1 MAASAWLFFDR
12 AKHKIAT
19 AEMPLSGGIFRL
31 SLHRTS
37 ASAIFSAGSITIFS
51 EAVDR
56 ASGGGWS
63 TAGRTLAG
71 TAWTTGA
78 SATQQKWDVTDPVIT
93 AIAST
98 LSSVRF
104 ALIRTSSG
112 AVTSGFVLCYA
123 ALSTA
128 AFDITTGNTLTIQM
142 AATGVFTLT

>member
-1 MAASAWLFFDR
+1 
-12 AKHKIAT
+12 
-19 AEMPLSGGIFRL
+19 MPLNAGIFRL

-37 ASAIFSAGSITIFS
+37 ASAVFSAGSISVFS

-71 TAWTTGA
+71 VAWTTGA

-93 AIAST
+93 AIGST

-104 ALIRTSSG
+104 ALIRNSVG
-112 AVTSGFVLCYA
+112 ALTSGHVLCYA
-123 ALSTA
+123 ALSNV